1 MAARPKSGNCHA
13 ITRYK
18 TRYSQKCLER
28 APRTRMVP
36 LLTSAASRFLLLL
49 LACRMTTATTY
60 CDQYASYT
68 AGNYT
73 ISTNQWG
80 ADGSGYLCLTSFNSS
95 AGPGASFVVDWQ
107 WTNNP
112 TQVHAYPNAGLNST
126 NPLPIPIRSLQS
138 VPVFINYTQS
148 ITPDLMANAAIDMFF
163 DDTAMNAT
171 SSTQARYEMMVW
183 FGRYGDINPISSSH
197 APIAQR
203 SIAGTTFQL
212 YMGQNS
218 VGQTVYSWV
227 ATANT
232 TMFSGDIVG
241 LIQSIS
247 LRHNGPAMQSAYL
260 GVIEFGTETF
270 HSSTLAHFVAE
281 NVQMSVVNGTTPPF
295 VEDVAI
301 AQASAGARQ
310 FRPPRVFA
318 FLSQL
323 LRRK

>member
-1 MAARPKSGNCHA
+1 
-13 ITRYK
+13 
-18 TRYSQKCLER
+18 
-28 APRTRMVP
+28 MVP

-49 LACRMTTATTY
+49 LLQLLLACRMTIATTY
-60 CDQYASYT
+60 CDQYASYV

-112 TQVHAYPNAGLNST
+112 TQVHAYPNAGLNKTAT
-126 NPLPIPIRSLQS
+126 NPLPIPILSLQS
-138 VPVFINYTQS
+138 VPVFVNYTQS
-148 ITPDLMANAAIDMFF
+148 ITPDLMSNAAIDMFF
-163 DDTAMNAT
+163 DDSAMNAT
-171 SSTQARYEMMVW
+171 SSTEARYEMMVW
-183 FGRYGDINPISSSH
+183 FGRYGAINPISSSN

-203 SIAGTTFQL
+203 SIADTTFQL

-232 TMFSGDIVG
+232 TMFSGDIIG

-281 NVQMSVVNGTTPPF
+281 NVQMRVVNGTAPPF

-301 AQASAGARQ
+301 AQSSAGGRR

-318 FLSQL
+318 LLAQL
-323 LRRK
+323 TKGSTAAG